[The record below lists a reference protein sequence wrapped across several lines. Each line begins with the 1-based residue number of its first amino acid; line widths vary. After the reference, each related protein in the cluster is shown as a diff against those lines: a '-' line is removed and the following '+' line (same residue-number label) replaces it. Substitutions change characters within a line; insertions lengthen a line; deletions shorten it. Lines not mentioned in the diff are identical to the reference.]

1 MDGSN
6 FECRTKMFTNYLLT
20 SVFLLQNNRMT
31 ADNFIIGGLHR
42 GFHEQAQQLSL
53 AQMPNKVCLLVLP
66 LKP

>member
-1 MDGSN
+1 MSDIGVKNSKENMDGSN

-42 GFHEQAQQLSL
+42 DFMSRR
-53 AQMPNKVCLLVLP
+53 NN
-66 LKP
+66 